1 VDASGRPR
9 GAHRVDVE
17 MSRALERAPKR
28 AGREESRR
36 TPPERLDT
44 ARFPPA
50 TERSTIRAMMNTL
63 FRHAAV
69 SVLVVCGIATVAA
82 AQSAPVRSDQDILI
96 QLERDWDAAFHRHDA
111 AFIDRV
117 LADEF
122 VVTYDNGVRADRK
135 LELELATS
143 ANENI
148 ESSEMDEF
156 IVKEFGNTAVVWFTL
171 HLIGP
176 VNGQRVQN
184 DYRFTDVF
192 VLRDGRWQC
201 VSSQSTKVGR
211 P

>member
-1 VDASGRPR
+1 MD
-9 GAHRVDVE
+9 GA
-17 MSRALERAPKR
+17 
-28 AGREESRR
+28 
-36 TPPERLDT
+36 
-44 ARFPPA
+44 
-50 TERSTIRAMMNTL
+50 IRAAGFCAL
-63 FRHAAV
+63 
-69 SVLVVCGIATVAA
+69 LVCGITAAVA

-111 AFIDRV
+111 AFIDRI

-122 VVTYDNGVRADRK
+122 IVTYDNGVRADRK
-135 LELELATS
+135 VELQLAAS
-143 ANENI
+143 LNENI
-148 ESSEMDEF
+148 ESSAMDEF

-176 VNGQRVQN
+176 VKGERVQN

-201 VSSQSTKVGR
+201 VSSQSTRVDKDPRLG